1 MMEEHNLD
9 EVYGLVEDL
18 TEQFD
23 ALSAVREQAGG
34 NGEIIQRVREH
45 EELMLAVPRLEE
57 SVDVLTDYVVG
68 EKMPDPL
75 HPGEFLINGR
85 GQPMRDQTTGLK
97 AQVATMLV
105 LLRSLSPN
113 P

>member
-1 MMEEHNLD
+1 MTDERSLD
-9 EVYGLVEDL
+9 EVYGLVQGL
-18 TEQFD
+18 TSQFD

-34 NGEIIQRVREH
+34 TEEIAQRIREH
-45 EELMLAVPRLEE
+45 EELMQAVPRLEE

-68 EKMPDPL
+68 DKIPDPL

-85 GQPMRDQTTGLK
+85 GQPMRDTSTGMK